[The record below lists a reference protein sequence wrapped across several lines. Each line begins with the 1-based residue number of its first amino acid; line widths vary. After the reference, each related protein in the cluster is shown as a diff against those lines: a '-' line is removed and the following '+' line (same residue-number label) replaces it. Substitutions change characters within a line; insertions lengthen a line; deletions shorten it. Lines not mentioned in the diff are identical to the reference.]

1 MSALDYQGKWGPT
14 YSLSN
19 PCKIGQVCTVWC
31 IYKSGTFV
39 GNYTAMVNVTNS
51 FYSRNEYA
59 MSVIIRLP
67 ANGKKYEQEHE
78 NNELIEQI

>member
-1 MSALDYQGKWGPT
+1 M
-14 YSLSN
+14 
-19 PCKIGQVCTVWC
+19 
-31 IYKSGTFV
+31 